1 MCIDCVLRVEFGIQK
16 EEEKCLQCAV
26 KKMIENILHKWIQM
40 AQHVKAH
47 SKCMLYIFYKSFSLK
62 RKFLFRVYV
71 MHIN

>member
-1 MCIDCVLRVEFGIQK
+1 MHWLCVASGIRNSKGGGKMFAMCS
-16 EEEKCLQCAV
+16 

-62 RKFLFRVYV
+62 RKFLTRVYV